1 MSRPQR
7 VRLPHVE
14 RLLATLSARDWA
26 IISSLDCVRFASGLQ
41 LERLHFYDL
50 GIRSRSVK
58 RWHVLKRLAVARVL
72 MPVERRIGTALHGSD
87 KLCYVLDS
95 AGERLIRLR
104 MNAQAAGSATR
115 RPRVPGDRY
124 VAHTLAV
131 TEVYVALVEL
141 SRVGG
146 FVLEAFTVEPR
157 WPNGSGG
164 YLGPD
169 AYARLSRNGEYYSW
183 WIEADL
189 ATESLPTLRRKLL
202 AYLDYAERG
211 QAGPDG
217 VVPWV
222 LIGVPTEAR
231 RLAVQ
236 RIVNG
241 LPELADYVFRVSLL
255 PDVTAVILKE
265 FVA

>member
-1 MSRPQR
+1 M
-7 VRLPHVE
+7 
-14 RLLATLSARDWA
+14 
-26 IISSLDCVRFASGLQ
+26 
-41 LERLHFYDL
+41 
-50 GIRSRSVK
+50 K
-58 RWHVLKRLAVARVL
+58 RWHVLKRLADARVL
-72 MPVERRIGTALHGSD
+72 MPVERRIGTTLHGSD
-87 KLCYVLDS
+87 KLCYALDS

-104 MNAQAAGSATR
+104 MNAEAREPTRR

-124 VAHTLAV
+124 AAHTLAV
-131 TEVYVALVEL
+131 AELYVALVEL

-146 FVLEAFTVEPR
+146 FVLETFKVEPR

-169 AYARLSRNGEYYSW
+169 AYARLSRSGEYYSW

-189 ATESLPTLRRKLL
+189 ATESVPTLRRKLL
-202 AYLDYAERG
+202 TYLDFVERG
-211 QAGPDG
+211 QPGPDG

-231 RLAVQ
+231 RVAVQ

-241 LPELADYVFRVSLL
+241 LPELADYIFRVSLL
-255 PDVTAVILKE
+255 PDVTTAMLKE
-265 FVA
+265 FVS